1 MAMTRTAAPPTADST
16 AFEGTSGHTAR
27 DAKSLAARLRRI
39 ASEPFLHFTVLGAL
53 VFAGHGLV
61 TRTLDVPTVDV
72 SVSKQR
78 ELARLFEQR
87 QRRAPND
94 TEREQ
99 LIRRYVEDE
108 ALFREGL
115 RLSLVHTDPMLRAQV
130 IARVRG
136 MLQAEIEQRQPTD
149 IELQSFYEAHLS
161 DYAIPETISYRE
173 YLIRSGPDADGDS
186 RRLLSMLE
194 RQEAVDG
201 AGMPIPTDHSRR
213 SGAEL
218 ASLYG
223 PELAHELWTLP
234 SGSWQALRSSSGVHV
249 VRVAERTAASEPS
262 LATIREQVSSDYRKD
277 RTARAFQAELTRLTS
292 KWRVQI
298 EEQP

>member
-1 MAMTRTAAPPTADST
+1 MTRTAVPTTADST

-27 DAKSLAARLRRI
+27 EAKGFAARLRRV
-39 ASEPFLHFTVLGAL
+39 ASEPFLHFTLLGAL
-53 VFAGHGLV
+53 VFAGHRLV
-61 TRTLDVPTVDV
+61 TRGLDVPTVEV
-72 SVSKQR
+72 SVSRQR
-78 ELARLFEQR
+78 ELVKLFEQR

-94 TEREQ
+94 TEREE

-115 RLSLVHTDPMLRAQV
+115 RLSLVHTDPMLRAQI

-136 MLQAEIEQRQPTD
+136 MLQAELDQKPPTD
-149 IELQSFYEAHLS
+149 AELQRYHEAHSS

-186 RRLLSMLE
+186 RRLLSLLE
-194 RQEAVDG
+194 RQEAADG
-201 AGMPIPTDHSRR
+201 PGLPIPTDHSHR
-213 SGAEL
+213 SEAQL

-234 SGSWQALRSSSGVHV
+234 SGSWRELRSSSGVHI

-262 LATIREQVSSDYRKD
+262 FAVIREQVSADYRKD
-277 RTARAFQAELTRLTS
+277 RTARAFQAELSRLTS
-292 KWRVQI
+292 QWRVQI
-298 EEQP
+298 AEQP